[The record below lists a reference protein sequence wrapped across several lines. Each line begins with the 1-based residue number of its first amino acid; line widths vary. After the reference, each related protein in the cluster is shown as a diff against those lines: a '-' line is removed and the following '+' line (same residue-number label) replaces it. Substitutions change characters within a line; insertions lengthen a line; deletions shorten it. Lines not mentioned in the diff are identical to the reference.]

1 MDKKIK
7 IKDMHLKLLLK
18 LVTLYFVDRH
28 REAFIDTPV
37 LKGNLK
43 KSRKQRSGI
52 LHIVGDPSRFPKKP
66 LSKSEN

>member
-28 REAFIDTPV
+28 REAFKET
-37 LKGNLK
+37 
-43 KSRKQRSGI
+43 
-52 LHIVGDPSRFPKKP
+52 
-66 LSKSEN
+66 